1 VSTQSALKLLY
12 ELRAVLDR
20 LGESEISLHET
31 LVHDIDR
38 AVRLADHCIAQLTE
52 ESPESAEGD
61 EDDE

>member
-1 VSTQSALKLLY
+1 
-12 ELRAVLDR
+12 LRAVLDR